1 MALGHSLRMN
11 TLIDI
16 ARWVFHDRVDWALML
31 LCVVLGA
38 WLQHLAN
45 PRRTQVYDAWWDFN
59 VDRKLQARA
68 SRNKPV

>member
-1 MALGHSLRMN
+1 
-11 TLIDI
+11 
-16 ARWVFHDRVDWALML
+16 ML